1 MLLVDVTPDVG
12 VFGVPGLEFLCCVTL
27 EPVIPVGKRPTGDN
41 NPTEVGVVSVV
52 PFGVVGTP
60 VF

>member
-1 MLLVDVTPDVG
+1 MLLVDVTLDVG
-12 VFGVPGLEFLCCVTL
+12 VFGVPGLEFLRCVTL
-27 EPVIPVGKRPTGDN
+27 EPVIPVGKKPTSET
-41 NPTEVGVVSVV
+41 NPAEVGVVGVV